1 MGNVKVILTSA
12 TYGRQATQAQRFLV
26 YCVAGIV
33 VFSPL
38 VITSSDLS
46 GLLYFLIAV
55 PAVSIALGIW
65 IFQRKGRTRLMVI
78 ATLLSYWLISGLIF
92 RHFSEVRDA
101 SRWLFQAQTYKAS
114 VLALPVPPNGD
125 FRHVEWEGWGFAG
138 AGDTTVYLVV
148 DPSDSL
154 SGPAKNHLIGKFTG
168 VSCAAY
174 RIHRLEKHWYT
185 VAFYTD
191 TSWGQ
196 CE

>member
-1 MGNVKVILTSA
+1 MSA
-12 TYGRQATQAQRFLV
+12 THGRQTTQAQRLFL

-38 VITSSDLS
+38 VITNTDLS
-46 GLLYFLIAV
+46 GLLYFLVAV
-55 PAVSIALGIW
+55 PGVSIVLGIR
-65 IFQRKGRTRLMVI
+65 ILQRKGWGRPVAT

-101 SRWLFQAQTYKAS
+101 SRWLFLEKAYKAD

-138 AGDTTVYLVV
+138 AGNTTVYLVI

-154 SGPAKNHLIGKFTG
+154 AEPAENHLTGKFAG
-168 VSCAAY
+168 VSCPVY
-174 RIHRLEKHWYT
+174 RVRRLEKYWYT

-191 TSWGQ
+191 TSWGE

>member
-1 MGNVKVILTSA
+1 MSA
-12 TYGRQATQAQRFLV
+12 TYGRQATQAQRLFL

-38 VITSSDLS
+38 AITSSDLS
-46 GLLYFLIAV
+46 GLLYFLVAV
-55 PAVSIALGIW
+55 PAVSIVLGIW
-65 IFQRKGRTRLMVI
+65 VFQRKGRSRLIVI
-78 ATLLSYWLISGLIF
+78 ATLFSYWLISGLIF
-92 RHFSEVRDA
+92 RHFSEVRDG
-101 SRWLFQAQTYKAS
+101 SRWLFQAKTYKAS

-138 AGDTTVYLVV
+138 AGDTTVYLVL

-154 SGPAKNHLIGKFTG
+154 SEPAKNHLSGKFAG
-168 VSCAAY
+168 VSCAVY

-185 VAFYTD
+185 VGFYTD

>member
-1 MGNVKVILTSA
+1 MSA
-12 TYGRQATQAQRFLV
+12 TYGRQTTQAQRLFL

-33 VFSPL
+33 VFTPL
-38 VITSSDLS
+38 VITTSDLS
-46 GLLYFLIAV
+46 GLLYFLVAV
-55 PAVSIALGIW
+55 PAVSIVLGIRV
-65 IFQRKGRTRLMVI
+65 FQRKGRSRLTVI
-78 ATLLSYWLISGLIF
+78 ATLLCYWLISGLIF

-101 SRWLFQAQTYKAS
+101 SRWLFQAKAYKAT

-154 SGPAKNHLIGKFTG
+154 SEPAKNHLSGKFVG
-168 VSCAAY
+168 VSCAVY
-174 RIHRLEKHWYT
+174 RVHRLEKHWYT

-191 TSWGQ
+191 TAWGQ

>member
-1 MGNVKVILTSA
+1 MRGSDRTLFAIGYYKRRPKRVALLL
-12 TYGRQATQAQRFLV
+12 GCCPRREHRF
-26 YCVAGIV
+26 GHW
-33 VFSPL
+33 VFKRNG
-38 VITSSDLS
+38 SSR
-46 GLLYFLIAV
+46 LIA
-55 PAVSIALGIW
+55 
-65 IFQRKGRTRLMVI
+65 I
-78 ATLLSYWLISGLIF
+78 ATLLSYWLISGSIL

-101 SRWLFQAQTYKAS
+101 SRWLFQAKAYKTS
-114 VLALPVPPNGD
+114 VLALPAPPNGD

-138 AGDTTVYLVV
+138 TGDTTVYLVV

-154 SGPAKNHLIGKFTG
+154 SEPAKNHLSGRFAG
-168 VSCAAY
+168 VSCAVY

>member
-1 MGNVKVILTSA
+1 MSA
-12 TYGRQATQAQRFLV
+12 TDSRRATQAQRLFL

-46 GLLYFLIAV
+46 GLLYFLVAV
-55 PAVSIALGIW
+55 PAVSIVLGIW
-65 IFQRKGRTRLMVI
+65 TFRRKGRSRLVLI
-78 ATLLSYWLISGLIF
+78 ATLLFYWLLSGLIF
-92 RHFSEVRDA
+92 RNFSVVRDA
-101 SRWLFQAQTYKAS
+101 SRWLFQAKTYKAS
-114 VLALPVPPNGD
+114 VLALPAPPNGD

-154 SGPAKNHLIGKFTG
+154 SEPAKNHLSGKFAG
-168 VSCAAY
+168 VSCAVY
-174 RIHRLEKHWYT
+174 RVHRLEKHWYT

>member
-1 MGNVKVILTSA
+1 MSAINGN
-12 TYGRQATQAQRFLV
+12 QPTQTLKLFLYSMV
-26 YCVAGIV
+26 GIV
-33 VFSPL
+33 VFLPL
-38 VITSSDLS
+38 VITSPDLS
-46 GLLYFLIAV
+46 GLLYFLFAV
-55 PAVSIALGIW
+55 PVTSIVLGILAL
-65 IFQRKGRTRLMVI
+65 QRSGGSRLTVI

-101 SRWLFQAQTYKAS
+101 SRWLFQAKTYKAS
-114 VLALPVPPNGD
+114 VLALPVLPNGE

-154 SGPAKNHLIGKFTG
+154 SEPAKDHLSGKFKGIPCG
-168 VSCAAY
+168 VY
-174 RIHRLEKHWYT
+174 RVHRLEKHWYT

-191 TSWGQ
+191 TDWGQ

>member
-1 MGNVKVILTSA
+1 MSA
-12 TYGRQATQAQRFLV
+12 TYGRQATQAQRLFL

-38 VITSSDLS
+38 AITSSDLS
-46 GLLYFLIAV
+46 GLLYFLVAV
-55 PAVSIALGIW
+55 PAVSIVLGIW
-65 IFQRKGRTRLMVI
+65 VFQRKGRSRLIVI
-78 ATLLSYWLISGLIF
+78 ATLFSYWLISGLIF
-92 RHFSEVRDA
+92 RHFSEVRDG
-101 SRWLFQAQTYKAS
+101 SRWLFQAKTYKAS

-138 AGDTTVYLVV
+138 AGDTTVYLVL

-154 SGPAKNHLIGKFTG
+154 SEPAKNHLSGKFAG
-168 VSCAAY
+168 VSCAVY